1 MRVINWQRFFDTG
14 VSFYFVL
21 LIFISQYELMLYF
34 YHNCDYRLIII
45 YLILKVVA
53 FDVCGYQWFLLYDN
67 CCMV

>member
-1 MRVINWQRFFDTG
+1 
-14 VSFYFVL
+14 
-21 LIFISQYELMLYF
+21 MLYF

-45 YLILKVVA
+45 YLIA